1 MATRAEGIAPNV
13 ADALNCFL
21 GTEIDYLM
29 LGDCLFSKVEAS

>member
-1 MATRAEGIAPNV
+1 MAGEPIVCTP

-29 LGDCLFSKVEAS
+29 LGNCLVTKVEAS